1 MSAGGAA
8 VRRHALLVALL
19 LFASYAYF
27 YQAGGWNQNTRFALV
42 RAVLE
47 EHTLRIDTYKEMT
60 GDRALWEGH
69 YYSDKAPGASL
80 LALAPVALARAA
92 ARMVGVDPASTQG
105 IAWTS
110 YVATVA
116 TSGLFTVLAALGL
129 FWIALR
135 WGSSLTAAS
144 FAAVAYGLATPAWAY
159 ATVFV
164 GHAVTSGCLMLAFA
178 GVVALQQ
185 GSRRVTSISWLI
197 GIACGLAVLSEFP
210 AAVPVMV
217 IVLLAVVTLRVARPD
232 VLPRALL
239 HIVIAGA
246 VMAAVLMAYHA
257 MAFGSPFQLG
267 YGSEDNANGLAMQQG
282 LFGIER
288 PSWHVVY
295 EVLFGA
301 YRGLLPLAP
310 VMAFAPIGLI
320 PFARARSQ
328 RAPVVAAAVIAG
340 AYFLLNVSYHY
351 WEGGWFV
358 GPRHLLPG
366 LAFAALGLAPLWD
379 RGNAAARALL
389 LVATLWGA
397 AAGLVVVSTT
407 PQPPSNIMAPM
418 SELFWPA
425 FREGDLS
432 LNHQSFVDYGADPDR
447 LRHNPGGHVAWNL
460 GQVAGLQGLA
470 SLLPLVALWLIVAIM
485 LVLL

>member
-1 MSAGGAA
+1 
-8 VRRHALLVALL
+8 
-19 LFASYAYF
+19 
-27 YQAGGWNQNTRFALV
+27 
-42 RAVLE
+42 
-47 EHTLRIDTYKEMT
+47 
-60 GDRALWEGH
+60 
-69 YYSDKAPGASL
+69 
-80 LALAPVALARAA
+80 
-92 ARMVGVDPASTQG
+92 
-105 IAWTS
+105 
-110 YVATVA
+110 VATVA
-116 TSGLFTVLAALGL
+116 TSGLFTVVAALCL
-129 FWIALR
+129 FWVALQ
-135 WGSSLTAAS
+135 WGSSLTAAT

-185 GSRRVTSISWLI
+185 GSRHVTAMSWLI
-197 GIACGLAVLSEFP
+197 GLACGLAVLSEFP
-210 AAVPVMV
+210 AAVPVIV
-217 IVLLAVVTLRVARPD
+217 IVLLAIAALRADRAD
-232 VLPRALL
+232 VLPRSLL
-239 HIVIAGA
+239 HIVAAGA

-257 MAFGSPFQLG
+257 IAFGSPFQLG

-282 LFGIER
+282 LFGIEG

-320 PFARARSQ
+320 PYARHRSR
-328 RAPVVAAAVIAG
+328 RAAVITAAVIAA

-379 RGNAAARALL
+379 LGNAAARTLL
-389 LVATLWGA
+389 LVAALWGT

-425 FREGDLS
+425 FRDGDLS

-447 LRHNPGGHVAWNL
+447 LRHNPTGHAAWNL
-460 GQVAGLQGLA
+460 GQLAGLQGFA
-470 SLLPLVALWLIVAIM
+470 SLLPLAAVWVIVAIM
-485 LVLL
+485 LLLL